1 MDANRPVR
9 PKSAQGALCQMGQR
23 DARDADHRKSRR
35 ANQIAPRVI
44 GQMRDKEAHF
54 GRIGG
59 FCPKRFGTS
68 RTKRREGR
76 ERAGRPVD

>member
-1 MDANRPVR
+1 MGRARRGSPKKLKAN
-9 PKSAQGALCQMGQR
+9 KF
-23 DARDADHRKSRR
+23 
-35 ANQIAPRVI
+35 APRVI

-68 RTKRREGR
+68 GTKRREGR
-76 ERAGRPVD
+76 ERAGRPAD

>member
-9 PKSAQGALCQMGQR
+9 PKSAQRALCNLGQR
-23 DARDADHRKSRR
+23 DTRDADRRKSRKP
-35 ANQIAPRVI
+35 IKLCHVI

-68 RTKRREGR
+68 GTKRREGR